1 MRQKIS
7 NQVVY
12 LSTALPASTATVV
25 AATDVLTSAAA
36 HGFTVG
42 DKLQFT
48 TATTL
53 PAGLSL
59 LTNYYVIS
67 IPSTTTF
74 KVSATPGGTTVDI
87 TDTGTGAHT
96 YHLKGRMIYV
106 GDWKNVSLSLNFV
119 TSPTMTIKF
128 QGSTQLDS
136 VDASLA
142 QSATN
147 RWEYIDVYDNQNG
160 TSIDGDTGIACS
172 GSADNRIFTVTTPGT
187 EWVSA
192 DVTAWTAG
200 TVGIVV
206 AAYND

>member
-1 MRQKIS
+1 MTDVTI
-7 NQVVY
+7 Y
-12 LSTALPASTATVV
+12 DADTLPQATTTVV
-25 AATDVLTSAAA
+25 AATDVLTSSAA

-59 LTNYYVIS
+59 LTNYYVIEV
-67 IPSTTTF
+67 PSTTTF

-87 TDTGTGAHT
+87 TTTGTGAHT

-106 GDWKNVSLSLNFV
+106 GDYTHINIALNFL
-119 TSPTMTIKF
+119 TTPTMTVKF
-128 QGSTQLDS
+128 QGSDQRDS
-136 VDASLA
+136 IDCSLA

-147 RWEYIDVYDNQNG
+147 RWEFIDTISAQSG
-160 TSIDGDTGIACS
+160 TSVDGDTGYAVA
-172 GSADNRIFTVTTPGT
+172 GSADNTILSANVDGKQ
-187 EWVSA
+187 WISA

-200 TVGIVV
+200 KISVIVS
-206 AAYND
+206 AYSE

>member
-1 MRQKIS
+1 MPDV
-7 NQVVY
+7 VVY
-12 LSTALPASTATVV
+12 KSTTLPQSTVTVV
-25 AATDVLTSAAA
+25 ASSDLFTSAAA

-96 YHLKGRMIYV
+96 YHLKGKMIFV
-106 GDWKNVSLSLNFV
+106 GDYRHKKIMLNFV
-119 TSPTMTIKF
+119 TTPTMTVKF
-128 QGSTQLDS
+128 QSSDQLDS
-136 VDASLA
+136 VDCSLA

-147 RWEYIDVYDNQNG
+147 RWDYVEVVDSQNG
-160 TSIDGDTGIACS
+160 ASVDGDTGVACA
-172 GSADNRIFTVTTPGT
+172 GTADNRTFVLNEDASQWISASVTS
-187 EWVSA
+187 WS
-192 DVTAWTAG
+192 AG
-200 TVGIVV
+200 TLGIKVS
-206 AAYND
+206 AYND